1 MSLKEEIRNQI
12 IEIQKKELK
21 GLQQMLKT
29 YSEAADLDEEST
41 LDPDDFSQQNQNFES
56 ADNLSKRIARAK
68 QTIDSFLNLPVAGLQ
83 KVEPGALVLTDSLN
97 FYIGISTKQFQYE
110 KKAYFGLNTDAPVYK
125 ALGGAK
131 PGDDVVF
138 NGQEYKILEIL

>member
-1 MSLKEEIRNQI
+1 MSLKQEIRNQI
-12 IEIQKKELK
+12 IENEKEELR

-41 LDPDDFSQQNQNFES
+41 LDPEDFSQQNQNFES
-56 ADNLSKRIARAK
+56 ADNLTKRIARAK
-68 QTIDSFLNLPVAGLQ
+68 LAIDNFLNLPVKEFN

-97 FYIGISTKQFQYE
+97 FYVGISASKFTHEGKTFL
-110 KKAYFGLNTDAPVYK
+110 GLNIDAPIYSAFAGTK
-125 ALGGAK
+125 A
-131 PGDDVVF
+131 GDDVVF

>member
-1 MSLKEEIRNQI
+1 MLLKEKIRNQI
-12 IEIQKKELK
+12 IEIETEELK

-56 ADNLSKRIARAK
+56 ADNLTKRIARVK
-68 QTIDSFLNLPVAGLQ
+68 QMIDSFLNLPTEGFE

-97 FYIGISTKQFQYE
+97 FYMGISTKQFQQDG
-110 KKAYFGLNTDAPVYK
+110 KTFIGINTDAPIYK
-125 ALGGAK
+125 ALEGAK
-131 PGDDVVF
+131 AGNNIEF
-138 NGQEYKILEIL
+138 NGKKYKVLEIL